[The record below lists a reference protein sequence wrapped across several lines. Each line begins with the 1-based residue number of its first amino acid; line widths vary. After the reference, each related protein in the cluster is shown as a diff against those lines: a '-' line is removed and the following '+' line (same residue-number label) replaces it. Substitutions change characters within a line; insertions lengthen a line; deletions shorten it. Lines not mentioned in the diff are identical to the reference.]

1 MYNPFAKT
9 TNLKTGEG
17 ETENR
22 PQNSRLK
29 RSAMK
34 TQLSFY
40 ASKQFGESMAGLK

>member
-1 MYNPFAKT
+1 MNNPFAKT
-9 TNLKTGEG
+9 ANLKTGEG

-22 PQNSRLK
+22 QKSRLK